1 MISILRQITV
11 LYCILLV
18 CILAFAYFILAP
30 IFTVDVKVPSAS
42 SAAVE
47 AVGPEKEQAAE
58 PVVNPPMQD
67 YAVIPEKNLFHPDR
81 IIPVEKKE
89 VTIPRPEFVL
99 YGTLIVDDV
108 RIAYLSDK
116 KAPRTTPGRG
126 ERQVGLKVGET
137 LSGYTLKEVLP
148 DAAVLARDDDRIELK
163 IISPENKKNR
173 GAAESG
179 AHATPG
185 GGAVQPK
192 MSTPGGQPMGPIPG
206 GQPMGRG
213 QQALPQLQMMPQEP
227 PGQGPSTQIPTPVPG
242 AGTRRPIGRW

>member
-11 LYCILLV
+11 LNCILLV

-179 AHATPG
+179 APA
-185 GGAVQPK
+185 
-192 MSTPGGQPMGPIPG
+192 IPG
-206 GQPMGRG
+206 GMAAQPAKPSPQG
-213 QQALPQLQMMPQEP
+213 QQALPQLQTLPIVP
-227 PGQGPSTQIPTPVPG
+227 TTGQGPAVQMPTPIPG
-242 AGTRRPIGRW
+242 ARTRRPIGRW

>member
-1 MISILRQITV
+1 MRMISILRQITV
-11 LYCILLV
+11 LNCILLV
-18 CILAFAYFILAP
+18 CVLAFAYFILAP
-30 IFTVDVKVPSAS
+30 IFTVDVKVPAAS
-42 SAAVE
+42 SADVKA
-47 AVGPEKEQAAE
+47 AGPEKEQAAE

-99 YGTLIVDDV
+99 YGTLIVDDI

-148 DAAVLARDDDRIELK
+148 DAAVLARDEDRIEIK

-173 GAAESG
+173 GAGESV
-179 AHATPG
+179 APA
-185 GGAVQPK
+185 
-192 MSTPGGQPMGPIPG
+192 IPG
-206 GQPMGRG
+206 GMAAKPAKPSPQG
-213 QQALPQLQMMPQEP
+213 QQALPQLQTLPIVP
-227 PGQGPSTQIPTPVPG
+227 TTGQGPAVQMPTPIPG
-242 AGTRRPIGRW
+242 ARTRRPIGRW

>member
-1 MISILRQITV
+1 M
-11 LYCILLV
+11 
-18 CILAFAYFILAP
+18 
-30 IFTVDVKVPSAS
+30 KVPSAS

-148 DAAVLARDDDRIELK
+148 DAAVLARGEDRIEIK

-179 AHATPG
+179 APA
-185 GGAVQPK
+185 
-192 MSTPGGQPMGPIPG
+192 IPG
-206 GQPMGRG
+206 GMAAQPAKPSPQG
-213 QQALPQLQMMPQEP
+213 QQALPQLQTLPIVP
-227 PGQGPSTQIPTPVPG
+227 TTGQGPAVQMPTPIPG
-242 AGTRRPIGRW
+242 ARTRRPIGRW

>member
-1 MISILRQITV
+1 MRMSSILRQITV
-11 LYCILLV
+11 LNCILLV

-179 AHATPG
+179 APA
-185 GGAVQPK
+185 
-192 MSTPGGQPMGPIPG
+192 IPG
-206 GQPMGRG
+206 GMAAQPAKPSPQG
-213 QQALPQLQMMPQEP
+213 QQALPQLQTLPIVP
-227 PGQGPSTQIPTPVPG
+227 TTGQGPAVQMPTPIPG
-242 AGTRRPIGRW
+242 ARTRRPIGRW

>member
-1 MISILRQITV
+1 VRMSSILRQITV
-11 LYCILLV
+11 LNCILLV

-148 DAAVLARDDDRIELK
+148 DAAVLARGEDRIEIK

-179 AHATPG
+179 APA
-185 GGAVQPK
+185 
-192 MSTPGGQPMGPIPG
+192 IPG
-206 GQPMGRG
+206 GMAAQPAKPSPQG
-213 QQALPQLQMMPQEP
+213 QQALPQLQTLPIVP
-227 PGQGPSTQIPTPVPG
+227 TTGQGPAVQMPTPIPG
-242 AGTRRPIGRW
+242 ARTRRPIGRW

>member
-11 LYCILLV
+11 LNCILLV

-148 DAAVLARDDDRIELK
+148 DAAVLARGEDRIEIK

-179 AHATPG
+179 APA
-185 GGAVQPK
+185 
-192 MSTPGGQPMGPIPG
+192 IPG
-206 GQPMGRG
+206 GMAAQPAKPSPQG
-213 QQALPQLQMMPQEP
+213 QQALPQLQTLPIVP
-227 PGQGPSTQIPTPVPG
+227 TTGQGPAVQMPTPIPG
-242 AGTRRPIGRW
+242 ARTRRPIGRW

>member
-1 MISILRQITV
+1 MSLLLRQITV
-11 LYCILLV
+11 LNCILLV
-18 CILAFAYFILAP
+18 CILAFAYFILVP
-30 IFTVDVKVPSAS
+30 IFTVEVKVPSAS
-42 SAAVE
+42 SAAVKGAE
-47 AVGPEKEQAAE
+47 PEKEQAAVA
-58 PVVNPPMQD
+58 VVNPPMQD

-89 VTIPRPEFVL
+89 VAIPRPEFVL

-148 DAAVLARDDDRIELK
+148 DGAVLARDDDRIELK

-179 AHATPG
+179 APA
-185 GGAVQPK
+185 
-192 MSTPGGQPMGPIPG
+192 IPG
-206 GQPMGRG
+206 GMAAQPAKPSPQG
-213 QQALPQLQMMPQEP
+213 QQALPQLQTLPIVP
-227 PGQGPSTQIPTPVPG
+227 TTGQGPAVQMPTPIPG
-242 AGTRRPIGRW
+242 ARTRRPIGRW

>member
-1 MISILRQITV
+1 MRATDVRMSSILRQISV
-11 LYCILLV
+11 LNCILLV
-18 CILAFAYFILAP
+18 CVLAFAYFILAP

-179 AHATPG
+179 APA
-185 GGAVQPK
+185 
-192 MSTPGGQPMGPIPG
+192 IPG
-206 GQPMGRG
+206 GMAAQPAKPSPQG
-213 QQALPQLQMMPQEP
+213 QQALPQLQTLPIVP
-227 PGQGPSTQIPTPVPG
+227 TTGQGPAVQMPTPIPG
-242 AGTRRPIGRW
+242 ARTRRPIGRW

>member
-1 MISILRQITV
+1 MRMISILRQITV
-11 LYCILLV
+11 LNCILLV

-179 AHATPG
+179 APA
-185 GGAVQPK
+185 
-192 MSTPGGQPMGPIPG
+192 IPG
-206 GQPMGRG
+206 GMAAQPAKPSPQG
-213 QQALPQLQMMPQEP
+213 QQALPQLQTLPIVP
-227 PGQGPSTQIPTPVPG
+227 TTGQGPAVQMPTPIPG
-242 AGTRRPIGRW
+242 ARTRRPIGRW

>member
-1 MISILRQITV
+1 MSLLLKQITV
-11 LYCILLV
+11 LNCILLV
-18 CILAFAYFILAP
+18 CILAFAYFILVP
-30 IFTVDVKVPSAS
+30 IFTVEVKVPSAS
-42 SAAVE
+42 SAAIKE
-47 AVGPEKEQAAE
+47 AEPEKEQAAVA
-58 PVVNPPMQD
+58 VVNPPMQD

-148 DAAVLARDDDRIELK
+148 DGAVLARDDDRIELK

-179 AHATPG
+179 APA
-185 GGAVQPK
+185 
-192 MSTPGGQPMGPIPG
+192 IPG
-206 GQPMGRG
+206 GMAAQPAKPSPQG
-213 QQALPQLQMMPQEP
+213 QQALPQLQTLPIVP
-227 PGQGPSTQIPTPVPG
+227 TTGQGPAVQMPTPIPG
-242 AGTRRPIGRW
+242 ARTRRPIGRW

>member
-1 MISILRQITV
+1 VRMISILRQITV
-11 LYCILLV
+11 LNCILLV

-30 IFTVDVKVPSAS
+30 IFTVDVKVPAS

-148 DAAVLARDDDRIELK
+148 DAAVLARDEDRIEIK

-173 GAAESG
+173 GAGESV
-179 AHATPG
+179 APA
-185 GGAVQPK
+185 
-192 MSTPGGQPMGPIPG
+192 IPG
-206 GQPMGRG
+206 GMAAKPAKPSPQG
-213 QQALPQLQMMPQEP
+213 QQALPQLQTLPIVP
-227 PGQGPSTQIPTPVPG
+227 TTGQGPAVQMPTPIPG
-242 AGTRRPIGRW
+242 ARTRRPIGRW